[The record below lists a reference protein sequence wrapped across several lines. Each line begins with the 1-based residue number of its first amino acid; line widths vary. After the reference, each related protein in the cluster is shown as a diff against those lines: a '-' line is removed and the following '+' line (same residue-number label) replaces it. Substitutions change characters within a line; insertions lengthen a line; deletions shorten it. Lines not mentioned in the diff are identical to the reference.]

1 MATTTTALVGEETYR
16 EIALGNPRLELH
28 RGRLREKPGMSVEH
42 NDVSE
47 IVTTMLRAQLDRNQY
62 RVRENMGRLRRSA
75 GTYYILDVMVIP
87 AALTRALREQPR
99 ALDAYAE
106 PVLLVVEIWSL
117 STGAY
122 DIGEKLAAY
131 QQRGDREIWFIHPS
145 ERTLTAWRRQPDGSY
160 VESVFREGVVRPA
173 SLPGVAIDF
182 DEMFTP

>member
-1 MATTTTALVGEETYR
+1 MATITNAPVSEETYR
-16 EIALGNPRLELH
+16 EVALGDPRLELH
-28 RGRLREKPGMSVEH
+28 RGRLREKPSMSVEH

-75 GTYYILDVMVIP
+75 DTFYIPDVMVIP
-87 AALTRALREQPR
+87 AALTRALREQPH

-106 PVLLVVEIWSL
+106 PVPLVVEIWSP

-131 QQRGDREIWFIHPS
+131 QERGDREIWFIHPYA
-145 ERTLTAWRRQPDGSY
+145 RTLTAWRRQPDGRY
-160 VESVFREGVVRPA
+160 VESVYRDGAVRPA
-173 SLPGVAIDF
+173 SLPGVVIDL
-182 DEMFTP
+182 DEILSS